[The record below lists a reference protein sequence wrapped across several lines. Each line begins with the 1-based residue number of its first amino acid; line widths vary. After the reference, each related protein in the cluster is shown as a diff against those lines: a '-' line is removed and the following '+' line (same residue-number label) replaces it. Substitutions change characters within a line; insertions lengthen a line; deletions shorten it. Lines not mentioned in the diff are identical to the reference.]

1 MRADDA
7 CQLDFVQCFVEDTQ
21 FLACQRTGTSR
32 LGCVGVNTALEFSQE
47 RCHINIGVCRLRHT
61 YLMN

>member
-1 MRADDA
+1 MGADDA
-7 CQLDFVQCFVEDTQ
+7 CQLDFMESFVEDTQ
-21 FLACQRTGTSR
+21 LLARQRTGTPR
-32 LGCVGVNTALEFSQE
+32 LGCVGVNTVLEFSQE